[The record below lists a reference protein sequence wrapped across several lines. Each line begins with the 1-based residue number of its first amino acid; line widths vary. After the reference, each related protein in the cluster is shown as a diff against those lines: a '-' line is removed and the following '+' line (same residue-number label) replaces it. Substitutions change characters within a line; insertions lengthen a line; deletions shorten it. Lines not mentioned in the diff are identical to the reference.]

1 MQTPRARRGRRAQ
14 SSGVRAEALAC
25 AALERDGWTI
35 LGRRVRTAAGEIDIL
50 AESAGVLAIVEVKQ
64 RRTLGDAA
72 VSVSARQRARLM
84 GAAEI
89 VLGEHPEWGRE
100 GVRFDV
106 IVIDAADALR
116 RVCDAFRLEG

>member
-1 MQTPRARRGRRAQ
+1 
-14 SSGVRAEALAC
+14 
-25 AALERDGWTI
+25 
-35 LGRRVRTAAGEIDIL
+35 
-50 AESAGVLAIVEVKQ
+50 
-64 RRTLGDAA
+64 
-72 VSVSARQRARLM
+72 M